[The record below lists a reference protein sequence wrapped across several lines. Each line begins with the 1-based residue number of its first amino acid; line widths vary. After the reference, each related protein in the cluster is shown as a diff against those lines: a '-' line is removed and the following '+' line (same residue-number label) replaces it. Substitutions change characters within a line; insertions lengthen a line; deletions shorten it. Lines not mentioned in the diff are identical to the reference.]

1 MLLRILKRCFGY
13 RPRLLLIVPI
23 VLLLV
28 LLLAACGGSDPTP
41 TAAETSSSSA
51 AAAATDTSGQTNS
64 VDPGDSQT
72 PADVS
77 NVSTIA
83 PPIDQAALIEKL
95 SADDIVAAQEQVLVR
110 IYETLL
116 PSVVRIT
123 VSQRLDLGQDAPS
136 LPRIPGLPLPENPQD
151 FFQRGEGSGFVW
163 DKDGHIVTNNHVID
177 GAERVIVLFA
187 DRTEIEARVIGTD
200 PDSDLAVL
208 ELEEPKND
216 AVPVVLGDSD
226 GLKVGQ
232 MAVAIGAPFGQDFT
246 MTTGIISALS
256 RTIRSSNSTF
266 SIPQV
271 IQTDAPINP
280 GNSGGPLLDRHG
292 NVIGVNTQIISRS
305 GVSSGIGF
313 SVPVD
318 TAKQVVP
325 ALITDGRY
333 EYSWLG
339 ITGSTFRSEMAEE
352 MGLPRNTGGAIV
364 IQVSSDSP
372 ADLAGLRGS
381 ARTFNLDGVDLPSG
395 GDVIVE
401 IEGVAVKTMDD
412 LIAYLVSKTRPG
424 EKITLGILRD
434 GEGKQTLEVSLGK
447 RPRTN

>member
-1 MLLRILKRCFGY
+1 MLLRKLKCCFRYKPG
-13 RPRLLLIVPI
+13 LLFVTMIVMG
-23 VLLLV
+23 
-28 LLLAACGGSDPTP
+28 LLAACSGSDATP
-41 TAAETSSSSA
+41 TRAETSSSSP
-51 AAAATDTSGQTNS
+51 AATVAETSAQLSPVDRGDTQA
-64 VDPGDSQT
+64 

-77 NVSTIA
+77 NISTIA
-83 PPIDQAALIEKL
+83 PPTDSAALFERL

-116 PSVVRIT
+116 PSVVRIS
-123 VSQRLDLGQDAPS
+123 VIQQLNLGQDAPR
-136 LPRIPGLPLPENPQD
+136 LPRIPGLPLPDDPQD
-151 FFQRGEGSGFVW
+151 FFQRGQGSGFVW
-163 DKDGHIVTNNHVID
+163 DNDGHIVTNNHVIQ
-177 GAERVIVLFA
+177 GADRVIVLFA

-208 ELEEPKND
+208 ELEESKDD

-256 RTIRSSNSTF
+256 RTIRSSNSTY

-280 GNSGGPLLDRHG
+280 GNSGGPLLDRQG
-292 NVIGVNTQIISRS
+292 RVIGVNTQIISRS

-313 SVPVD
+313 SVPID
-318 TAKQVVP
+318 TAKQVIP
-325 ALITDGRY
+325 ALIKDGRY

-339 ITGSTFRSEMAEE
+339 ITGSTLGSEMAEE
-352 MGLPRNTGGAIV
+352 MDLPRNTGGALV
-364 IQVSSDSP
+364 IQVNSDSP
-372 ADLAGLRGS
+372 ADMAGLRGS
-381 ARTFNLDGVDLPSG
+381 ARTINLDGIDIPSG
-395 GDVIVE
+395 GDVIVA

-412 LIAYLVSKTRPG
+412 LISYLVSKTRPG
-424 EKITLGILRD
+424 EKIILDILRD
-434 GEGKQTLEVSLGK
+434 GEGRRTLEVTLGK
-447 RPRTN
+447 RPSAN